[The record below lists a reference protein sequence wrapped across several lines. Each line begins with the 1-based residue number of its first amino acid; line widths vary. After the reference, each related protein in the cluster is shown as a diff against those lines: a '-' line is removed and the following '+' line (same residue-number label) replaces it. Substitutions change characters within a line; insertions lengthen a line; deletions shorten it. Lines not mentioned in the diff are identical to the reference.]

1 MATFFDG
8 PTANGCWAGLDF
20 GAGVVNIIT
29 QIAYCPRSTFESR
42 MVGGLFQGANQAD
55 FSDAVTLY
63 TVGTQPATGVFTSV
77 SIASTTAFRYV
88 RYLSPNNGWGNVA
101 EVQFYGYQSSI
112 AAPIPGGLTAATIS
126 TSQINL
132 IWNTFSNASSYNV
145 KRSLTNGGP
154 YTVIASGVTA
164 TNYQDTG
171 LVASTMYYYVV
182 SAIIS
187 GIETSNSTQVAVAT
201 LSPTLGS
208 LAHRYSFSET
218 GGTNFADSVGGPV
231 WTGTLPSGGTLSGG
245 QLYLLSRS
253 QQYASLPSGIVGSL
267 SNCTVMAWVTLTS
280 LTNWIRVFDFGN
292 DTSTY
297 MFLTPQGGSSGMV
310 RFAITTGGSG
320 GEQQINGSATLN
332 VLAKHQ
338 MAVTMSGGTGILYV
352 DGVAVGTNSSMTITP
367 SSLGSTVNNYIGK
380 SQLATDPYLNGWID
394 EIRIYNVGLSAAEIA
409 ASAALGSSQLLS
421 SNSPAMG
428 LALTGTNM
436 TVSWPVGSAG
446 FTLQVRTNLVLGDWM
461 NVTSPAPQIVGGQW
475 QIALPPAT
483 NAGSVYYRLMK

>member
-1 MATFFDG
+1 
-8 PTANGCWAGLDF
+8 
-20 GAGVVNIIT
+20 
-29 QIAYCPRSTFESR
+29 
-42 MVGGLFQGANQAD
+42 
-55 FSDAVTLY
+55 
-63 TVGTQPATGVFTSV
+63 
-77 SIASTTAFRYV
+77 
-88 RYLSPNNGWGNVA
+88 
-101 EVQFYGYQSSI
+101 
-112 AAPIPGGLTAATIS
+112 
-126 TSQINL
+126 
-132 IWNTFSNASSYNV
+132 
-145 KRSLTNGGP
+145 
-154 YTVIASGVTA
+154 
-164 TNYQDTG
+164 
-171 LVASTMYYYVV
+171 
-182 SAIIS
+182 
-187 GIETSNSTQVAVAT
+187 
-201 LSPTLGS
+201 
-208 LAHRYSFSET
+208 
-218 GGTNFADSVGGPV
+218 
-231 WTGTLPSGGTLSGG
+231 
-245 QLYLLSRS
+245 
-253 QQYASLPSGIVGSL
+253 
-267 SNCTVMAWVTLTS
+267 MAWVTLTS